1 MTIIENSS
9 RRRKRGILGA
19 VKRGEYSC
27 SYALDHVED
36 LNDAGKLT
44 GADYQ
49 ELAEYLENLLNEE
62 EKEENNMTV
71 TGGLSELDEDSSIET
86 VIPENAESEG

>member
-1 MTIIENSS
+1 MTVIENSS

-62 EKEENNMTV
+62 ENNMTV